1 MTTEKK
7 LRPGMLVRY
16 ADGVTPLV
24 LIQQL
29 PRRTQIGHERVEWR
43 FLAAGRV
50 EIEQYPF
57 LVSLFEIIST
67 PDTLKGE

>member
-1 MTTEKK
+1 MTAEE

-16 ADGVTPLV
+16 ANGVTPLM

>member
-29 PRRTQIGHERVEWR
+29 PRRTQIGHERVE
-43 FLAAGRV
+43 
-50 EIEQYPF
+50 
-57 LVSLFEIIST
+57 
-67 PDTLKGE
+67 

>member
-1 MTTEKK
+1 MTAEE

-16 ADGVTPLV
+16 ANGVTLLL
-24 LIQQL
+24 LIQEL
-29 PRRTQIGHERVEWR
+29 PRRTQIGRERVEWR

-57 LVSLFEIIST
+57 LVSLFKIIST